1 MSVHAPLLNRD
12 NSTSVATGH
21 HGLHRQAEEQAN
33 ACPITS
39 ALRARLL
46 IYVSVWD
53 VERGRRLIDNA
64 EIDDAPRTLPGRE
77 TTRSI
82 PPVEHAATTVATA
95 VVLAAGCGSR
105 LRPATDTVPKCLSEV
120 NGVPILEQQM
130 QCLRHWDFHRV
141 VMVVGHFERQIRD
154 FLDRTATGLAI
165 DYVVNTRY
173 RTTNNIY
180 SLWLAQE
187 EISESFL
194 LLECDLFF
202 KESSLRDMLEPNKV
216 AVSHVQPWMKGTT
229 VDIDADRRVTEFKVG
244 HHTRGLDLKTVN
256 IYSFS
261 AETWE
266 DMRRRLDQ
274 RIRTGDVDDYYEVV
288 LSEMVSDGDRSF
300 RAVDFPAR
308 DWHEIDTLDDLH
320 AAERAVETPAWA

>member
-1 MSVHAPLLNRD
+1 M
-12 NSTSVATGH
+12 
-21 HGLHRQAEEQAN
+21 
-33 ACPITS
+33 
-39 ALRARLL
+39 
-46 IYVSVWD
+46 
-53 VERGRRLIDNA
+53 IDNA

-77 TTRSI
+77 TTRTI

-120 NGVPILEQQM
+120 NGVPILEQQV
-130 QCLRHWDFHRV
+130 QCLRHWGFHRV

-244 HHTRGLDLKTVN
+244 HHTRGLNLKTVN